1 MLKNESLKLTTAQFA
16 KLHKINKRTLHYYD
30 EIDYILFILICI
42 EVFVWFLLVYETL
55 NNRLRLLIISRSYK

>member
-1 MLKNESLKLTTAQFA
+1 MLESGLIGLVVAYRFVTTYY
-16 KLHKINKRTLHYYD
+16 NYYD